1 MIMSVGLSAYNSIK
15 QTPYVNNTRKNTQ
28 GDLSIQKTPQIS
40 FGQKPQSKLS
50 LFITTFFKNTE
61 LEVKKVL
68 DRSRTFGIKEYKKL
82 TQQEKIILEKELSR
96 ECRSDTKDIMHLSN
110 TLKHNL
116 EQRFPDGFTFVAI
129 GRSPAQF
136 ADIFKYQGL
145 DTITCPISDLKGDGL
160 IHKRLSSEKVTKY
173 GEFLKT
179 LGISKET
186 IENASKPFV
195 FVDYTYNG
203 ASLHNFEQ
211 ILKRDEIKIN
221 SPNAVFLSLNEQ
233 LLTPIKDSDKKHLSS
248 LIEYFLDSP
257 QLQMKNYA
265 PCPKV
270 SVSDMAKADKIVK
283 KHKQKEDVK
292 LMQFS
297 LINYLDKNGLLKG

>member
-1 MIMSVGLSAYNSIK
+1 MIMSAGLSSYNSIK
-15 QTPYVNNTRKNTQ
+15 QTPCVNYIRKNTQ
-28 GDLSIQKTPQIS
+28 GYSSIPKTPQLN

-50 LFITTFFKNTE
+50 IFLTTFFKNTE
-61 LEVKKVL
+61 KEAEQILNKN
-68 DRSRTFGIKEYKKL
+68 RTFGIKEYKKL
-82 TQQEKIILEKELSR
+82 TPKEKIILEKKLVR
-96 ECRSDTKDIMHLSN
+96 EYRFDTHDIMHLSN

-136 ADIFKYQGL
+136 TDIFKYQGL
-145 DTITCPISDLKGDGL
+145 DAITCPISDLKGDGL

-186 IENASKPFV
+186 VEKASKPFV
-195 FVDYTYNG
+195 FVDYTFRG
-203 ASLHNFEQ
+203 ASLKNFEE
-211 ILKRDEIKIN
+211 ILKRPEIGIN
-221 SPNAVFLSLNEQ
+221 SPNAIFLSMNEQ
-233 LLTPIKDSDKKHLSS
+233 LLNPIKDSDKKHLSS
-248 LIEYFLDSP
+248 LIEYFLDTP

-270 SVSDMAKADKIVK
+270 SVSDMTKADRIVK
-283 KHKQKEDVK
+283 KHKQTKQVK